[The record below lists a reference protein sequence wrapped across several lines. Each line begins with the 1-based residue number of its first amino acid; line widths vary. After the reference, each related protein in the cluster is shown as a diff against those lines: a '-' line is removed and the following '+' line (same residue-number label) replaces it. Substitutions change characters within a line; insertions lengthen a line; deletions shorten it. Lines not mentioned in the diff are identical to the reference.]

1 MHCCPV
7 CSLLSGVLIFIYVGT
22 EVATGGWIASYA
34 QRLGESTSGFGTIT
48 PSFFWAGLLI
58 GRAAAPAVLRWMSEA
73 ALVLISL
80 FAAGAGLVVIQAG
93 SSLMTV
99 SSGAYLA
106 GLGLAAVFPTTFAIF
121 TRHFGRQAPQ

>member
-1 MHCCPV
+1 M
-7 CSLLSGVLIFIYVGT
+7 GT

-34 QRLGESTSGFGTIT
+34 HRLSASAGGFGGIT

-58 GRAAAPAVLRWMSEA
+58 GRAAAPAALRRVSET

-80 FAAGAGLVVIQAG
+80 FVAGAGLIVIQVG

-99 SSGAYLA
+99 SSGAVSGRVGTGRRLSHYFCDLHPAFGETGAAADGIFFVLA
-106 GLGLAAVFPTTFAIF
+106 GLG
-121 TRHFGRQAPQ
+121 GR